1 MAKNKFQRIFN
12 IKKLPMD
19 LGRLCISV
27 LPLYYRVRKH
37 YISQEARKSLKID
50 DGAILVANH
59 TGFADPFKVGSCIW
73 HRRMHFIAAEE
84 VMKKGLIQLLLKGMG
99 CIKIRRNIFDIECIK
114 KSVDLLK
121 DGYLLAMFPQGS
133 ITRDGS
139 LDSIKSGAV
148 LISCQAKVPIIPIYF
163 KKRKSIFHRTEV
175 VIGEKFYCSDYCDK
189 KMPGMKDIEIITNAL
204 LEKTIEC
211 KNLIDKSEE

>member
-1 MAKNKFQRIFN
+1 MAKNKFARIFN
-12 IKKLPMD
+12 IKKIPMD

-27 LPLYYRVRKH
+27 LPVYFRVKKH
-37 YISQEARKSLKID
+37 YVSDEAKKSLKID
-50 DGAILVANH
+50 DGSILVANH

-84 VMKKGLIQLLLKGMG
+84 VMKKGLIHLLLVGMG

-121 DGYLLAMFPQGS
+121 DGYLLAMFPQGA

-139 LDSIKSGAV
+139 LDTIKSGAV
-148 LISCQAKVPIIPIYF
+148 LIAHQAGVPIIPIYI
-163 KKRKSIFHRTEV
+163 KKRQHWWQRTQV
-175 VIGEKFYCSDYCDK
+175 AIGERFYCSDYCEK
-189 KMPGMKDIEIITNAL
+189 KMPGMKDIQQITQHL

-211 KNLIDKSEE
+211 KNLIESDDE

>member
-19 LGRLCISV
+19 LGRFFISV
-27 LPLYYRVRKH
+27 LPIYFRVRKH
-37 YISQEARKSLKID
+37 YVSKEARESLKID

-59 TGFADPFKVGSCIW
+59 TGFADPFKVGCCIW

-84 VMKKGLIQLLLKGMG
+84 VMKTGLIHLLLKGMG

-121 DGYLLAMFPQGS
+121 DGYLLAMFPQGE

-148 LISCQAKVPIIPIYF
+148 LIACQANVPIIPVYF
-163 KKRKSIFHRTEV
+163 KKRSSIFRRTDV
-175 VIGEKFYCSDYCDK
+175 VIGEKFYCSDYCSK
-189 KMPGMKDIEIITNAL
+189 KMPGMKDIETMTNVL